1 MSCAVLLT
9 LPFNVIFWSFL
20 IDKSRHLDSFAA
32 DAMGEISC
40 GPMDCAM
47 IIIGESKTTPDNIS
61 KPESAKPF
69 ISYEDIRLIDVP
81 ARLFGKFDGSGIS
94 GSTGR
99 GRSQAL
105 ESKVRFADDTSG
117 TRKE

>member
-9 LPFNVIFWSFL
+9 LPLNVIFWPFL

-47 IIIGESKTTPDNIS
+47 IIIGESKTTPDSIS
-61 KPESAKPF
+61 KPETTKPF
-69 ISYEDIRLIDVP
+69 ISYEDTRLIDVP
-81 ARLFGKFDGSGIS
+81 EMHPVSGKFK
-94 GSTGR
+94 TP
-99 GRSQAL
+99 AHL
-105 ESKVRFADDTSG
+105 PE
-117 TRKE
+117 